1 MAGGY
6 DALSLFVGVVRQD
19 WEGCRRNCVYH
30 GFLLFGSMYY
40 VVGVAF
46 QYICFCYTR
55 VEILEG
61 SSFPEHWSRW
71 RGGGGT
77 LAFSSTSLFGQPAP
91 ELIYISA
98 GCAKNGNQTSW
109 TFPTWRVSFSMA
121 SMVSCWRENINTVG
135 EWLWIPRR
143 IIQSTNVGV

>member
-1 MAGGY
+1 MAGGH

-30 GFLLFGSMYY
+30 RFLLFGSMYY

-61 SSFPEHWSRW
+61 SVIPEHWSRW

-91 ELIYISA
+91 GAHLVLA
-98 GCAKNGNQTSW
+98 A
-109 TFPTWRVSFSMA
+109 P
-121 SMVSCWRENINTVG
+121 
-135 EWLWIPRR
+135 IPATKHHGLF
-143 IIQSTNVGV
+143 QPGA